1 MVIISPK
8 NIKKSYY
15 EFCIL
20 LTRTLVNLRSSSIW
34 SAGIGSFERTLALTL
49 LVLKRSTGGGELS
62 TTLAPLTLAELP
74 IMTTTAPNTRPGSL
88 GFRRERKYRKKGEK
102 QKNHIAAIWGS
113 RKSRPSAPPA
123 MQQFTPKSSA
133 GVAYD
138 LKNTWRLAGTD
149 VDDISVHLQPVENL
163 TINSLLHNLY
173 QILENQQV
181 KDLRSTQILLLCR
194 CYQERRIARRFKS
207 VRLAREKGLF
217 HRGRHLGRMGPPY
230 QHAKLSRASPAALK
244 GRNYL
249 HDDLFPVIASR
260 ANLRAHRDANQFHEA
275 GERSVRNAEPGIQ
288 RFLRKQPEPE

>member
-123 MQQFTPKSSA
+123 MQQVGNLRGFPAENAAFQWTKHSSQDA
-133 GVAYD
+133 GESNMRK
-138 LKNTWRLAGTD
+138 L
-149 VDDISVHLQPVENL
+149 
-163 TINSLLHNLY
+163 
-173 QILENQQV
+173 LENQ
-181 KDLRSTQILLLCR
+181 
-194 CYQERRIARRFKS
+194 
-207 VRLAREKGLF
+207 
-217 HRGRHLGRMGPPY
+217 
-230 QHAKLSRASPAALK
+230 LK
-244 GRNYL
+244 T
-249 HDDLFPVIASR
+249 VEII
-260 ANLRAHRDANQFHEA
+260 
-275 GERSVRNAEPGIQ
+275 GENITATRVS
-288 RFLRKQPEPE
+288 